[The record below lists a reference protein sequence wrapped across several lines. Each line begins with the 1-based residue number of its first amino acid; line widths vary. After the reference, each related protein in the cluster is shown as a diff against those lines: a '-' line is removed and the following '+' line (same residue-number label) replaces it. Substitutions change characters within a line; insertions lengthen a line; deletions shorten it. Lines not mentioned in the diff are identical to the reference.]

1 MVEIRE
7 VLEYVGVVDV
17 DEANVANVCLF
28 GYPYFHL
35 THQRILEIQ
44 TSSRLDI
51 GCLF

>member
-1 MVEIRE
+1 MAESHE

-28 GYPYFHL
+28 GYPYFRL
-35 THQRILEIQ
+35 TLQRILEIQ

-51 GCLF
+51 GWVF